1 MIPLVIGAVAIAGG
15 VATATALSSSD
26 DDKKNSETTSTRAVS
41 EEYVLAKLAKSGRPI
56 KTAGI
61 SQTNQTVVKSKPS
74 KRVIKSRTAGQPL
87 ERVKQI
93 IAEQLDLNENQIQMS
108 SRIVED
114 LGANYHDK
122 CIILDLIGE
131 EFGVNFFGKEI
142 RTVGNILNYII
153 NFF

>member
-1 MIPLVIGAVAIAGG
+1 MIPLVIGAAAIAGG
-15 VATATALSSSD
+15 VATAAALSSSD

-41 EEYVLAKLAKSGRPI
+41 DNYVEQKMARMGRPI
-56 KTAGI
+56 KTAGVKI
-61 SQTNQTVVKSKPS
+61 TDSTKKIIKSQTVVSP
-74 KRVIKSRTAGQPL
+74 V

-114 LGANYHDK
+114 LGANYNDK
-122 CIILDLIGE
+122 CIILDLVGE

-142 RTVGNILNYII
+142 RTVGNIFNYIG
-153 NFF
+153 